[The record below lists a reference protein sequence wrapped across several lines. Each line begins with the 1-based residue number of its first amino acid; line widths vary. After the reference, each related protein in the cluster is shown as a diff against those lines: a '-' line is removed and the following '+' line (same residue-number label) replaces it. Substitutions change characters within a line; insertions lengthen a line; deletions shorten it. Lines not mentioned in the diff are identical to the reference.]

1 MTDSAIAVA
10 KSELRAELRRRRRAL
25 SPRFRRQAALAVA
38 RHARRW
44 LRPGH
49 TLAAYLTTGSE
60 LDTRQPRCSA
70 AASSGRVSSS
80 LPLVR

>member
-1 MTDSAIAVA
+1 MTDTPIALA

-49 TLAAYLTTGSE
+49 TLAAYLTSGSE
-60 LDTRQPRCSA
+60 LHSDRLILNHHRDLTTEILCDKTT
-70 AASSGRVSSS
+70 
-80 LPLVR
+80 